1 MTEAHELLSLMPIVN
16 FLQKRTYKMGENIQ
30 LQGTKMEGF
39 TIICKG
45 RCKVINILYHKRTN
59 ELTHKVRG
67 LKGKLPNMC
76 FGEKGKSL
84 LT

>member
-1 MTEAHELLSLMPIVN
+1 
-16 FLQKRTYKMGENIQ
+16 MGENIQ
-30 LQGTKMEGF
+30 LQGTKMDGF
-39 TIICKG
+39 SIICKG

-67 LKGKLPNMC
+67 LKGKLPNMY
-76 FGEKGKSL
+76 FGDRGSVH